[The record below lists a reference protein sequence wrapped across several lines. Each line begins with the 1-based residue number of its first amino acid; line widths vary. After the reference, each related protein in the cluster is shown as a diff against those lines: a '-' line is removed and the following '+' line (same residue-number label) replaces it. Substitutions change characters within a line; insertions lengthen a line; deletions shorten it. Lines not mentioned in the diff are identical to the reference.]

1 MSNYS
6 LENFLDNKH
15 YLKYKKQKQK
25 IVDKHPNI
33 TFYRNTT
40 GPSSKYIWTEDEK
53 KEWRSYIK
61 QIADLLLKPNGEFQK
76 FFWDVEP
83 DTTKSKREFLL
94 RKKKSKHINL

>member
-40 GPSSKYIWTEDEK
+40 GPSSKYIWTEDER
-53 KEWRSYIK
+53 KELESGSSCDMQPSLTIRYDIGCF
-61 QIADLLLKPNGEFQK
+61 I
-76 FFWDVEP
+76 VI
-83 DTTKSKREFLL
+83 SK
-94 RKKKSKHINL
+94 

>member
-6 LENFLDNKH
+6 IEKFLDNKH

-40 GPSSKYIWTEDEK
+40 GPSTSYIWTDGER
-53 KEWRSYIK
+53 KEWKNYIK
-61 QIADLLLKPNGEFQK
+61 KIADLLLKPNGEFQK
-76 FFWDVEP
+76 FFWDIEP
-83 DTTKSKREFLL
+83 ATTKNKREFLL
-94 RKKKSKHINL
+94 KKKKSTHINR